1 MRLDERSG
9 VTGCLDT
16 RSRARGGG
24 VGRTAGAN
32 VRIRSLNTRTPAVS
46 GRLSANSPRQPAA
59 GLAHKVHPYTCEHR
73 PAREMWQALSAA
85 GPGLPGLP
93 DSAAT
98 ADAAPAL
105 AAASD
110 HRRHVLGRRPAL
122 APVADD
128 DRQRRQLA
136 MRSTLSSISLLV
148 QLVQQTGV
156 GGPAG
161 GAPSPGRAGRRASL
175 GGRMS
180 GALRRRGLLIGCG
193 FPPRRAAAAYQTYQT
208 ASG

>member
-1 MRLDERSG
+1 MPVFFLGRIFRLFQIVLMGSRRLGADGDANAALRERGAMGVDVEGRRQVVSG
-9 VTGCLDT
+9 ADGERVIDAARRAVRCYRVLGYSVT
-16 RSRARGGG
+16 RQGG

-32 VRIRSLNTRTPAVS
+32 VRMRSLMMSSRLMHASPEPGIITITHCSRHVNCLVRGYEDS
-46 GRLSANSPRQPAA
+46 GRL
-59 GLAHKVHPYTCEHR
+59 R
-73 PAREMWQALSAA
+73 PA
-85 GPGLPGLP
+85 
-93 DSAAT
+93 
-98 ADAAPAL
+98 
-105 AAASD
+105 
-110 HRRHVLGRRPAL
+110 
-122 APVADD
+122 
-128 DRQRRQLA
+128 
-136 MRSTLSSISLLV
+136 V

-161 GAPSPGRAGRRASL
+161 GAPSPGRADRRASL